1 MQVVILAGGLG
12 TRLRPVTRMVPKPM
26 VPVAG
31 RVFLERQVEFL
42 AGQGFRRFLLLTG
55 YLGDQIEAHFG
66 DGSGM
71 GVTMQY
77 AREEEPLGTGGG
89 LRRSLPDL
97 EESFLLIY
105 GDSFLPE
112 DYRAIGGQL
121 EAGDAEGVMVVYDDG
136 AGDTSVQPNVA
147 LGPAGKVTR
156 YQKGA
161 NDADLRF
168 IEAGVVALRTV
179 AVARLP
185 EVGPVALER
194 ELYPALARQGLLE
207 AFVTEERFFDMGTPA
222 GLKRAERYFR
232 GRDAGPSGQGEAR
245 TS

>member
-1 MQVVILAGGLG
+1 M
-12 TRLRPVTRMVPKPM
+12 
-26 VPVAG
+26 
-31 RVFLERQVEFL
+31 
-42 AGQGFRRFLLLTG
+42 
-55 YLGDQIEAHFG
+55 
-66 DGSGM
+66 
-71 GVTMQY
+71 
-77 AREEEPLGTGGG
+77 
-89 LRRSLPDL
+89 
-97 EESFLLIY
+97 
-105 GDSFLPE
+105 
-112 DYRAIGGQL
+112 
-121 EAGDAEGVMVVYDDG
+121 
-136 AGDTSVQPNVA
+136 QPNVA

-161 NDADLRF
+161 NDAGLRF

>member
-42 AGQGFRRFLLLTG
+42 AAQGFRRFLLLTG
-55 YLGDQIEAHFG
+55 YLGEQIEAHFG

-71 GVTMQY
+71 GVTMSY
-77 AREEEPLGTGGG
+77 IREEAPLGTGGA
-89 LRRSLPDL
+89 LRRSLPEL
-97 EESFLLIY
+97 EECFLLLY

-112 DYRAIGGQL
+112 DYRAIGGKL
-121 EAGDAEGVMVVYDDG
+121 EAGDAEGVMVVYDDC
-136 AGDTSVQPNVA
+136 AGDTLVQPNVA
-147 LGPAGKVTR
+147 LGPSGRVSR

-161 NDADLRF
+161 DDEDLRF
-168 IEAGVVALRTV
+168 IEAGVMALRSA

-185 EVGPVALER
+185 AAGAVALER
-194 ELYPALARQGLLE
+194 ELYPQLAGKGLLDG
-207 AFVTEERFFDMGTPA
+207 FVTEEQFFDMGTPA
-222 GLKRAERYFR
+222 GLERAERYFR
-232 GRDAGPSGQGEAR
+232 GLDAGPAGHGGAT